1 MLKTLT
7 VWNFALLEH
16 VQIDFGEGL
25 NILTGET
32 GAGKSILIDS
42 LGAILGNRL
51 SSDFIRTGCDWLRV
65 EAIFTIEE
73 NQSELQQFLSD
84 NAIDDGTEGEGSG
97 TIIITRQLTRGGKS
111 VILVNGCHVTLTL
124 LRSLG
129 HFLIDIHGQHENL
142 ALLKADKQFE
152 LVESFDSDIAEAL
165 AVYGF
170 SYKTYVGLKEQL
182 AAKEEAA
189 KDYEQRVDML
199 HWQEKEISEAKPELG
214 EDDRLEQD
222 INTLSHAEKIADHIK
237 RVHDFLDGGSKVPVG
252 VLGCLTEILHSL
264 SSMSKYDN
272 SLDNAAQI
280 IKDAQIQIQEAG
292 YEIRDYADSLE
303 FEPQLLDKLQSRM
316 DVLDRIK
323 KKYGPS
329 LEDVLKRLE
338 KIKQELSA
346 IENYDDDIAL
356 LKSSIKSAETD
367 ARRTAETLTNAR
379 EKAARKLSEA
389 ISEQLTALGMPDARF
404 VIEVNGD
411 NELKANG
418 ADTIDMFFSANVGE
432 ELRPVSKIA
441 SGGELSRIALS
452 IKAVMASKDNSAK
465 SMVFDEID
473 TGIGGKT
480 AQMVAERI
488 AIVAAYKQVLCV
500 THLPQ
505 IASMADVHLYISKK
519 SEDNKTITG
528 VHVLN
533 AGEQVNEIARMASG
547 TSVTAAAIDNAREM
561 IAKASSCKMRIRR

>member
-1 MLKTLT
+1 
-7 VWNFALLEH
+7 
-16 VQIDFGEGL
+16 
-25 NILTGET
+25 
-32 GAGKSILIDS
+32 
-42 LGAILGNRL
+42 
-51 SSDFIRTGCDWLRV
+51 
-65 EAIFTIEE
+65 
-73 NQSELQQFLSD
+73 
-84 NAIDDGTEGEGSG
+84 
-97 TIIITRQLTRGGKS
+97 
-111 VILVNGCHVTLTL
+111 
-124 LRSLG
+124 
-129 HFLIDIHGQHENL
+129 
-142 ALLKADKQFE
+142 
-152 LVESFDSDIAEAL
+152 
-165 AVYGF
+165 
-170 SYKTYVGLKEQL
+170 
-182 AAKEEAA
+182 
-189 KDYEQRVDML
+189 
-199 HWQEKEISEAKPELG
+199 
-214 EDDRLEQD
+214 
-222 INTLSHAEKIADHIK
+222 
-237 RVHDFLDGGSKVPVG
+237 
-252 VLGCLTEILHSL
+252 
-264 SSMSKYDN
+264 
-272 SLDNAAQI
+272 
-280 IKDAQIQIQEAG
+280 
-292 YEIRDYADSLE
+292 
-303 FEPQLLDKLQSRM
+303 M

-379 EKAARKLSEA
+379 KKAARKLSEA

-505 IASMADVHLYISKK
+505 IAAMADVHLYISKK
-519 SEDNKTITG
+519 SEENKTITG

>member
-222 INTLSHAEKIADHIK
+222 INKLSHAEKIADHIK

-379 EKAARKLSEA
+379 KKAARKLSEA

-505 IASMADVHLYISKK
+505 IAAMADVHLYISKK
-519 SEDNKTITG
+519 SEENKTITG

>member
-65 EAIFTIEE
+65 EAIFTVEE
-73 NQSELQQFLSD
+73 NQTELQQFLAD
-84 NAIDDGTEGEGSG
+84 NAIDDGTEGEGTGS
-97 TIIITRQLTRGGKS
+97 IIITRQLTRGGKS

-124 LRSLG
+124 LRNLG

-142 ALLKADKQFE
+142 ALLKTDKQFE
-152 LVESFDSDIAEAL
+152 LVENYDSDIADAL
-165 AVYGF
+165 TIYGF
-170 SYKTYVGLKEQL
+170 SYKTYVGLKDQL
-182 AAKEEAA
+182 SEKEEAA
-189 KDYEQRVDML
+189 KDYEQRIDML

-214 EDDRLEQD
+214 EDDRLEQE
-222 INTLSHAEKIADHIK
+222 INKLSHAEKIADNLK
-237 RVHDFLDGGSKVPVG
+237 RVHDFMDGGNKVPVG
-252 VLGCLTEILHSL
+252 VLGGLTEILQSL
-264 SSMSKYDN
+264 SSMSKYDS
-272 SLDNAAQI
+272 SLDNAANI

-323 KKYGPS
+323 KKYGPAM
-329 LEDVLKRLE
+329 EDVLKRLE
-338 KIKQELSA
+338 NIKQELSI

-356 LKSSIKSAETD
+356 LKSSIKDAELD
-367 ARRTAETLTNAR
+367 AKRTAEALTKAR
-379 EKAARKLSEA
+379 KKAAKNLSSA
-389 ISEQLTALGMPDARF
+389 ISEQLAALGMPDARF
-404 VIEVNGD
+404 VIEVKGD

-418 ADTIDMFFSANVGE
+418 ADTIDMLFSANVGE

-505 IASMADVHLYISKK
+505 IAAMADVHLYISKK
-519 SEDNKTITG
+519 TEDNKTITG

-533 AGEQVNEIARMASG
+533 SGEQVNEIARMASG

-561 IAKASSCKMRIRR
+561 IAKASSCKSRIRR

>member
-65 EAIFTIEE
+65 EAIFTVEE
-73 NQSELQQFLSD
+73 NQTELQQFLAD
-84 NAIDDGTEGEGSG
+84 NAIDDGTEGEGTGS
-97 TIIITRQLTRGGKS
+97 IIITRQLTRGGKS

-124 LRSLG
+124 LRNLG

-142 ALLKADKQFE
+142 ALLKTDKQFE
-152 LVESFDSDIAEAL
+152 LVENYDSDIADAL
-165 AVYGF
+165 TIYGF
-170 SYKTYVGLKEQL
+170 SYKTYVGLKDQL
-182 AAKEEAA
+182 SEKEEAA
-189 KDYEQRVDML
+189 KDYEQRIDML

-214 EDDRLEQD
+214 EDDRLEQE
-222 INTLSHAEKIADHIK
+222 INKLSHAEKIADNLK
-237 RVHDFLDGGSKVPVG
+237 RVHDFMDGGNKVPVG
-252 VLGCLTEILHSL
+252 VLGGLTEILQSL
-264 SSMSKYDN
+264 SSMSKYDS
-272 SLDNAAQI
+272 SLDNAANI

-323 KKYGPS
+323 KKYGPAM
-329 LEDVLKRLE
+329 EDVLKRLE
-338 KIKQELSA
+338 NIKQELSI

-356 LKSSIKSAETD
+356 LKSSIKDAEID
-367 ARRTAETLTNAR
+367 AKRTAEALTKAR
-379 EKAARKLSEA
+379 KKAAKNLSAA
-389 ISEQLTALGMPDARF
+389 ISEQLAALGMPDARF
-404 VIEVNGD
+404 VIEVKGD

-418 ADTIDMFFSANVGE
+418 ADTIDMLFSANVGE

-505 IASMADVHLYISKK
+505 IAAMADVHLYISKK
-519 SEDNKTITG
+519 TEDNKTITG

-533 AGEQVNEIARMASG
+533 SGEQVNEIARMASG

-561 IAKASSCKMRIRR
+561 IAKASSCKSRIRR

>member
-73 NQSELQQFLSD
+73 NQTELQQFLAD

-124 LRSLG
+124 LRNLG
-129 HFLIDIHGQHENL
+129 HLLIDIHGQHENL
-142 ALLKADKQFE
+142 ALLKNDKQFA
-152 LVESFDSDIAEAL
+152 LVESYDSDIAEAL

-189 KDYEQRVDML
+189 KDYEQRLDML

-214 EDDRLEQD
+214 EDDRLDKE
-222 INTLSHAEKIADHIK
+222 ISKLSHAEKIADNIK
-237 RVHDFLDGGSKVPVG
+237 RVHDFLDGGAKVSVG
-252 VLGCLTEILHSL
+252 VLGGLTEILHSL
-264 SSMSKYDN
+264 SAMSKYDS
-272 SLDNAAQI
+272 SLDNAANI
-280 IKDAQIQIQEAG
+280 IKDAQLQIQEAG

-329 LEDVLKRLE
+329 MENVLERLE
-338 KIKQELSA
+338 RIKHELSL

-356 LKSSIKSAETD
+356 LKESIESAESD
-367 ARRTAETLTNAR
+367 ARRTAEALTKAR
-379 EKAARKLSEA
+379 IKAANKLSAA
-389 ISEQLTALGMPDARF
+389 ISEQLIALGMSDARF
-404 VIEVNGD
+404 VIDVKGD

-418 ADTIDMFFSANVGE
+418 ADTIDMLFSANVGE

-452 IKAVMASKDNSAK
+452 IKAVMASKDNSAR

-505 IASMADVHLYISKK
+505 IAAMADVHLYISKK
-519 SEDNKTITG
+519 AEDNKTITG

-561 IAKASSCKMRIRR
+561 ISKASSCKSRIRR

>member
-65 EAIFTIEE
+65 EAIFTVEE
-73 NQSELQQFLSD
+73 NQTELQQFLAD
-84 NAIDDGTEGEGSG
+84 NAIDDGTEGEGTGS
-97 TIIITRQLTRGGKS
+97 IIITRQLTRGGKS

-124 LRSLG
+124 LRNLG

-142 ALLKADKQFE
+142 ALLKTDKQFE
-152 LVESFDSDIAEAL
+152 LVENYDSDIADAL
-165 AVYGF
+165 TIYGF
-170 SYKTYVGLKEQL
+170 SYKTYVGLKDQL
-182 AAKEEAA
+182 SEKEEAA
-189 KDYEQRVDML
+189 KDYEQRIDML

-214 EDDRLEQD
+214 EDDRLEQE
-222 INTLSHAEKIADHIK
+222 INKLSHAEKIADNLK
-237 RVHDFLDGGSKVPVG
+237 RVHDFMDGGNKVPVG
-252 VLGCLTEILHSL
+252 VLGGLTEILQSL
-264 SSMSKYDN
+264 SSMSKYDS
-272 SLDNAAQI
+272 SLDNAANI

-329 LEDVLKRLE
+329 MEDVLKRLE
-338 KIKQELSA
+338 KIKQELST
-346 IENYDDDIAL
+346 IENYDEDIAL
-356 LKSSIKSAETD
+356 LKSSIKDAEID
-367 ARRTAETLTNAR
+367 AKRTAEALTKAR
-379 EKAARKLSEA
+379 KKAAKDLSSA
-389 ISEQLTALGMPDARF
+389 ISEQLAALGMPDARF
-404 VIEVNGD
+404 VIEVKGD

-418 ADTIDMFFSANVGE
+418 ADTIDMLFSANVGE

-505 IASMADVHLYISKK
+505 IAAMADVHLYISKK
-519 SEDNKTITG
+519 TEDNKTITG

-533 AGEQVNEIARMASG
+533 SGEQVNEIARMASG

-561 IAKASSCKMRIRR
+561 IAKASSCKSRIRR

>member
-65 EAIFTIEE
+65 EAIFTVEE
-73 NQSELQQFLSD
+73 NQTELQQFLAD
-84 NAIDDGTEGEGSG
+84 NAIDDGTEGEGTGS
-97 TIIITRQLTRGGKS
+97 IIITRQLTRGGKS
-111 VILVNGCHVTLTL
+111 VILVNGCHVTLTR
-124 LRSLG
+124 LRNLS

-142 ALLKADKQFE
+142 ALLKTDKQFE
-152 LVESFDSDIAEAL
+152 LVENYDSDIADAL
-165 AVYGF
+165 TIYGF
-170 SYKTYVGLKEQL
+170 SYKTYVGLKDQL
-182 AAKEEAA
+182 SEKEEAA
-189 KDYEQRVDML
+189 KDYEQRIDML

-214 EDDRLEQD
+214 EDDRLEQE
-222 INTLSHAEKIADHIK
+222 INKLSHAEKIADNLK
-237 RVHDFLDGGSKVPVG
+237 RVHDFMDGGNKVPVG
-252 VLGCLTEILHSL
+252 VLGGLTEILQSL
-264 SSMSKYDN
+264 SSMSKYDS
-272 SLDNAAQI
+272 SLDNAANI

-323 KKYGPS
+323 KKYGPAM
-329 LEDVLKRLE
+329 EDVLKRLE
-338 KIKQELSA
+338 NIKQELSI

-356 LKSSIKSAETD
+356 LKSSIKDAELD
-367 ARRTAETLTNAR
+367 AKRTAEALTKAR
-379 EKAARKLSEA
+379 KKAAKNLSSA
-389 ISEQLTALGMPDARF
+389 ISEQLAALGMPDARF
-404 VIEVNGD
+404 VIEVKGD

-418 ADTIDMFFSANVGE
+418 ADTIDMLFSANVGE

-505 IASMADVHLYISKK
+505 IAAMADVHLYISKK
-519 SEDNKTITG
+519 TEDNKTITG

-533 AGEQVNEIARMASG
+533 SGEQVNEIARMASG

-561 IAKASSCKMRIRR
+561 IAKASSCKSRIRR

>member
-65 EAIFTIEE
+65 EAIFTVEE
-73 NQSELQQFLSD
+73 NQTELQQFLAD
-84 NAIDDGTEGEGSG
+84 NAIDDGTEGEGTGS
-97 TIIITRQLTRGGKS
+97 IIITRQLTRGGKS

-124 LRSLG
+124 LRNLG

-142 ALLKADKQFE
+142 ALLKTDKQFE
-152 LVESFDSDIAEAL
+152 LVENYDSGIADAL
-165 AVYGF
+165 TIYGF
-170 SYKTYVGLKEQL
+170 SYKTCVGLKDQL
-182 AAKEEAA
+182 SEKEEAA
-189 KDYEQRVDML
+189 KDYEQRIDML

-214 EDDRLEQD
+214 EDDRLEQE
-222 INTLSHAEKIADHIK
+222 INKLSHAEKIADNLK
-237 RVHDFLDGGSKVPVG
+237 RVHDFMDGGNKVPVG
-252 VLGCLTEILHSL
+252 VLGGLTEILQSL
-264 SSMSKYDN
+264 SSMSKYDS
-272 SLDNAAQI
+272 SLDNAANI

-323 KKYGPS
+323 KKYGPAM
-329 LEDVLKRLE
+329 EDVLKRLE
-338 KIKQELSA
+338 NIKQELSI

-356 LKSSIKSAETD
+356 LKSSIKDAEID
-367 ARRTAETLTNAR
+367 AKRTAEALTKAR
-379 EKAARKLSEA
+379 KKAAKNLSSA
-389 ISEQLTALGMPDARF
+389 ISEQLAALGMPDARF
-404 VIEVNGD
+404 VIEVKGD

-418 ADTIDMFFSANVGE
+418 ADTIDMLFSANVGE

-505 IASMADVHLYISKK
+505 IAAMADVHLYISKK
-519 SEDNKTITG
+519 TEDNKTITG

-533 AGEQVNEIARMASG
+533 SGEQVNEIARMASG

-561 IAKASSCKMRIRR
+561 IAKASSCKSRIRR

>member
-214 EDDRLEQD
+214 EDERLEQD
-222 INTLSHAEKIADHIK
+222 INKLSHAEKIADHIK

-379 EKAARKLSEA
+379 KKAARKLSEA

-418 ADTIDMFFSANVGE
+418 VDTIDMFFSANVGE

-505 IASMADVHLYISKK
+505 IAAMADVHLYISKK

>member
-65 EAIFTIEE
+65 EAIFTVEE
-73 NQSELQQFLSD
+73 NQTELQQFLAD
-84 NAIDDGTEGEGSG
+84 NAIDDGTEGEGTGS
-97 TIIITRQLTRGGKS
+97 IIITRQLTRGGKS

-124 LRSLG
+124 LRNLG

-142 ALLKADKQFE
+142 ALLKTDKQFE
-152 LVESFDSDIAEAL
+152 LVENYDSGIADAL
-165 AVYGF
+165 TIYGF
-170 SYKTYVGLKEQL
+170 SYKTYVGLKDQL
-182 AAKEEAA
+182 SEKEEAA
-189 KDYEQRVDML
+189 KDYEQRIDML

-214 EDDRLEQD
+214 EDDRLEQE
-222 INTLSHAEKIADHIK
+222 INKLSHAEKIADNLK
-237 RVHDFLDGGSKVPVG
+237 RVHDFMDGGNKVPVG
-252 VLGCLTEILHSL
+252 VLGGLTEILQSL
-264 SSMSKYDN
+264 SSMSKYDS
-272 SLDNAAQI
+272 SLDNAANI

-323 KKYGPS
+323 KKYGPAM
-329 LEDVLKRLE
+329 EDVLKRLE
-338 KIKQELSA
+338 NIKQELSI

-356 LKSSIKSAETD
+356 LKSSIKDAEID
-367 ARRTAETLTNAR
+367 AKRTAEALTKAR
-379 EKAARKLSEA
+379 KKAAKNLSSA
-389 ISEQLTALGMPDARF
+389 ISEQLAALGMPDARF
-404 VIEVNGD
+404 VIEVKGD
-411 NELKANG
+411 NELKTNG
-418 ADTIDMFFSANVGE
+418 ADTIDMLFSANVGE

-505 IASMADVHLYISKK
+505 IAAMADVHLYISKK
-519 SEDNKTITG
+519 TEDNKTITG

-533 AGEQVNEIARMASG
+533 SGEQVNEIARMASG

-561 IAKASSCKMRIRR
+561 IAKASSCKSRIRR

>member
-65 EAIFTIEE
+65 EAIFTVEE
-73 NQSELQQFLSD
+73 NQTELQQFLAD
-84 NAIDDGTEGEGSG
+84 NAIDDGTEGEGTGS
-97 TIIITRQLTRGGKS
+97 IIITRQLTRGGKS

-124 LRSLG
+124 LRNLG

-142 ALLKADKQFE
+142 ALLKTDKQFE
-152 LVESFDSDIAEAL
+152 LVENYDSGIADAL
-165 AVYGF
+165 TIYGF
-170 SYKTYVGLKEQL
+170 SYKTYVGLKDQL
-182 AAKEEAA
+182 SEKEEAA
-189 KDYEQRVDML
+189 KDYEQRIDML

-214 EDDRLEQD
+214 EDDRLEQE
-222 INTLSHAEKIADHIK
+222 INKLSHAEKIADNLK
-237 RVHDFLDGGSKVPVG
+237 RVHDFMDGGNKVPVG
-252 VLGCLTEILHSL
+252 VLGGLTEILQSL
-264 SSMSKYDN
+264 SSMSKYDS
-272 SLDNAAQI
+272 SLDNAANI

-323 KKYGPS
+323 KKYGPAM
-329 LEDVLKRLE
+329 EDVLKRLE
-338 KIKQELSA
+338 NIKQELSI

-356 LKSSIKSAETD
+356 LKSSIKDAEID
-367 ARRTAETLTNAR
+367 AKRTAEALTKAR
-379 EKAARKLSEA
+379 KKAAKNLSSA
-389 ISEQLTALGMPDARF
+389 ISEQLAALGMPDARF
-404 VIEVNGD
+404 VIEVKGD

-418 ADTIDMFFSANVGE
+418 ADTIDMLFSANVGE

-452 IKAVMASKDNSAK
+452 IKTVMASKDNSAK

-505 IASMADVHLYISKK
+505 IAAMADVHLYISKK
-519 SEDNKTITG
+519 TEDNKTITG

-533 AGEQVNEIARMASG
+533 SGEQVNEIARMASG

-561 IAKASSCKMRIRR
+561 IAKASSCKSRIRR

>member
-152 LVESFDSDIAEAL
+152 LVESFDADISEAL

-182 AAKEEAA
+182 TAKEEAA

-222 INTLSHAEKIADHIK
+222 INKLSHAEKIADHIK

-379 EKAARKLSEA
+379 KKAARKLSEA

-505 IASMADVHLYISKK
+505 IAAMADVHLYISKK
-519 SEDNKTITG
+519 SEENKTITG

>member
-65 EAIFTIEE
+65 EAIFTVEE
-73 NQSELQQFLSD
+73 NQTELQQFLAD
-84 NAIDDGTEGEGSG
+84 NAIDDGTEGEGTGS
-97 TIIITRQLTRGGKS
+97 IIITRQLTRGGKS

-124 LRSLG
+124 LRNLG

-142 ALLKADKQFE
+142 ALLKTDKQFE
-152 LVESFDSDIAEAL
+152 LVENYDSGIADAL
-165 AVYGF
+165 TIYGF
-170 SYKTYVGLKEQL
+170 SYKTYVGLKDQL
-182 AAKEEAA
+182 SEKEEAA
-189 KDYEQRVDML
+189 KDYEQRIDML

-214 EDDRLEQD
+214 EDDRLEQE
-222 INTLSHAEKIADHIK
+222 INKLSHAEKIADNLK
-237 RVHDFLDGGSKVPVG
+237 RVHDFMDGGNKVPVG
-252 VLGCLTEILHSL
+252 VLGGLTEILQSL
-264 SSMSKYDN
+264 SSMSKYDS
-272 SLDNAAQI
+272 SLDNAANI

-323 KKYGPS
+323 KKYGPAM
-329 LEDVLKRLE
+329 EDVLKRLE
-338 KIKQELSA
+338 NIKQELSI

-356 LKSSIKSAETD
+356 LKSSIKDAEID
-367 ARRTAETLTNAR
+367 AKRTAEALTKAR
-379 EKAARKLSEA
+379 KKAAKNLSSA
-389 ISEQLTALGMPDARF
+389 ISEQLAALGMPDARF
-404 VIEVNGD
+404 VIEVKGD

-418 ADTIDMFFSANVGE
+418 ADTIDMLFSANVGE

-505 IASMADVHLYISKK
+505 IAAMADVHLYISKK
-519 SEDNKTITG
+519 TEDNKTITG

-533 AGEQVNEIARMASG
+533 SGEQVNEIARMASG

-561 IAKASSCKMRIRR
+561 IAKASSCKSRIRR

>member
-65 EAIFTIEE
+65 EAIFTVEE
-73 NQSELQQFLSD
+73 NQTELQQFLAD
-84 NAIDDGTEGEGSG
+84 NAIDDGTEGEGTGS
-97 TIIITRQLTRGGKS
+97 IIITRQLTRGGKS

-124 LRSLG
+124 LRNLS

-142 ALLKADKQFE
+142 ALLKTDKQFE
-152 LVESFDSDIAEAL
+152 LVENYDSDIADAL
-165 AVYGF
+165 TIYGF
-170 SYKTYVGLKEQL
+170 SYKTYVGLKDQL
-182 AAKEEAA
+182 SEKEEAA
-189 KDYEQRVDML
+189 KDYEQRIDML

-214 EDDRLEQD
+214 EDDRLEQE
-222 INTLSHAEKIADHIK
+222 INKLSHAEKIADNLK
-237 RVHDFLDGGSKVPVG
+237 RVHDFMDGGNKVPVG
-252 VLGCLTEILHSL
+252 VLGGLTEILQSL
-264 SSMSKYDN
+264 SSMSKYDS
-272 SLDNAAQI
+272 SLDNAANI

-323 KKYGPS
+323 KKYGPAM
-329 LEDVLKRLE
+329 EDVLKRLE
-338 KIKQELSA
+338 NIKQELSI

-356 LKSSIKSAETD
+356 LKSSIKDAEID
-367 ARRTAETLTNAR
+367 AKRTAEALTKAR
-379 EKAARKLSEA
+379 KKAAKNLSSA
-389 ISEQLTALGMPDARF
+389 ISEQLAALGMPDARF
-404 VIEVNGD
+404 VIEVKGD

-418 ADTIDMFFSANVGE
+418 ADTIDMLFSANVGE

-505 IASMADVHLYISKK
+505 IAAMADVHLYISKK
-519 SEDNKTITG
+519 TEDNKTITG

-533 AGEQVNEIARMASG
+533 SGEQVNEIARMASG

-561 IAKASSCKMRIRR
+561 IAKASSCKSRIRR